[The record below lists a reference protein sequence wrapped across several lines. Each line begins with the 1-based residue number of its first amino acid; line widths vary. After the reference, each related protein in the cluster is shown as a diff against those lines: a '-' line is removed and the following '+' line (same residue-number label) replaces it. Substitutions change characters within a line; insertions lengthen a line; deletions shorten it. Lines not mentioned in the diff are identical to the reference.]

1 VSRTARPIAPV
12 VVGVILFLDLV
23 AYTALVPLLPDL
35 QQSLGASEL
44 AIGLLVGVLAWGTL
58 ALGLPMSAVTDRI
71 GPRRVTLLGA
81 ALAGISLIWF
91 GAATTFGTLL
101 AARLVQG
108 VASAALWVAGPSWS
122 AVGTDGTRRDR
133 RTTTVTAAGMTGTVI
148 GPGLGALLATPDHP
162 LLAFTVL
169 GWVILATTV
178 AGVVATR
185 RVGLTAPTRRPRLRD
200 STIVWRSPLFTVGAI
215 TAGAAALTN
224 SSESVIIALGL
235 GNRGVAATTLGVL
248 FSIGGAGLAA
258 TQAASTRILPG
269 VAPERR
275 AAYALAIVGAVM
287 ALPALLP
294 TVEGLAT
301 AAIGLP
307 MVGGFAYGV
316 ALALISRGAEETG
329 STIAV
334 GLAYWSVL
342 WSAGASVGPTLH
354 GWVLGVGGETVAIL
368 VAAAIPVLLIPA
380 VLRIT
385 HRGLR

>member
-1 VSRTARPIAPV
+1 MSRTARPIAPV

-23 AYTALVPLLPDL
+23 AYTALVPLLPGL
-35 QQSLGASEL
+35 QQALGASEL

-133 RTTTVTAAGMTGTVI
+133 RTTTVTAAGMTGTVV
-148 GPGLGALLATPDHP
+148 GPGLGALLATPDRP

-169 GWVILATTV
+169 GWVILATTA

-215 TAGAAALTN
+215 TAAAAALTN

-380 VLRIT
+380 VLRIA

>member
-1 VSRTARPIAPV
+1 MSRTVRPIAPV

-23 AYTALVPLLPDL
+23 AYTALVPLLPGL
-35 QQSLGASEL
+35 QQALGASEL

-133 RTTTVTAAGMTGTVI
+133 RTTTVTAAGMTGTVV
-148 GPGLGALLATPDHP
+148 GPGLGALLATPDRP

-169 GWVILATTV
+169 GWVILATTA

-185 RVGLTAPTRRPRLRD
+185 RVGLAAPTRRPRLRD

-215 TAGAAALTN
+215 TAAAAALTN
-224 SSESVIIALGL
+224 SSESVIITLGL

-380 VLRIT
+380 VLRIA

>member
-1 VSRTARPIAPV
+1 

-23 AYTALVPLLPDL
+23 AYTALVPLLPGL
-35 QQSLGASEL
+35 QQVLGASEL

-91 GAATTFGTLL
+91 GAATTFGPLL

-133 RTTTVTAAGMTGTVI
+133 RTTTVTAAGMTGTVV
-148 GPGLGALLATPDHP
+148 GPGLGALLATPDRP

-169 GWVILATTV
+169 GWVILATTA

-215 TAGAAALTN
+215 TAAAAALTN
-224 SSESVIIALGL
+224 SSESVIITLGL

-380 VLRIT
+380 VLRIA

>member
-1 VSRTARPIAPV
+1 MSRTVRPIAPV

-23 AYTALVPLLPDL
+23 AYTALVPLLPGL
-35 QQSLGASEL
+35 QQVLGASEL

-108 VASAALWVAGPSWS
+108 VASTALWVAGPSWS

-133 RTTTVTAAGMTGTVI
+133 RTTTVTAAGMTGTVV
-148 GPGLGALLATPDHP
+148 GPGLGALLATPDRP

-169 GWVILATTV
+169 GWVILATTA

-215 TAGAAALTN
+215 TAAAAALTN
-224 SSESVIIALGL
+224 SSESVIITLGL

-258 TQAASTRILPG
+258 TQAASTRILTG

-380 VLRIT
+380 VLRIA

>member
-1 VSRTARPIAPV
+1 MSRTVRPIAPV

-23 AYTALVPLLPDL
+23 AYTALVPLLPGL
-35 QQSLGASEL
+35 QQALGASEL

-133 RTTTVTAAGMTGTVI
+133 RTTTVTAAGMTGTVV
-148 GPGLGALLATPDHP
+148 GPGLGALLATPDRP

-169 GWVILATTV
+169 GWVILATTA

-185 RVGLTAPTRRPRLRD
+185 RVGLAAPTRRPRLRD

-215 TAGAAALTN
+215 TAAAAALTN
-224 SSESVIIALGL
+224 SSESVIITLGL

-258 TQAASTRILPG
+258 TQAASTRILP
-269 VAPERR
+269 
-275 AAYALAIVGAVM
+275 
-287 ALPALLP
+287 
-294 TVEGLAT
+294 
-301 AAIGLP
+301 
-307 MVGGFAYGV
+307 
-316 ALALISRGAEETG
+316 
-329 STIAV
+329 
-334 GLAYWSVL
+334 
-342 WSAGASVGPTLH
+342 
-354 GWVLGVGGETVAIL
+354 
-368 VAAAIPVLLIPA
+368 
-380 VLRIT
+380 
-385 HRGLR
+385 

>member
-1 VSRTARPIAPV
+1 
-12 VVGVILFLDLV
+12 
-23 AYTALVPLLPDL
+23 
-35 QQSLGASEL
+35 
-44 AIGLLVGVLAWGTL
+44 
-58 ALGLPMSAVTDRI
+58 
-71 GPRRVTLLGA
+71 
-81 ALAGISLIWF
+81 
-91 GAATTFGTLL
+91 
-101 AARLVQG
+101 
-108 VASAALWVAGPSWS
+108 
-122 AVGTDGTRRDR
+122 
-133 RTTTVTAAGMTGTVI
+133 
-148 GPGLGALLATPDHP
+148 
-162 LLAFTVL
+162 
-169 GWVILATTV
+169 
-178 AGVVATR
+178 
-185 RVGLTAPTRRPRLRD
+185 LT
-200 STIVWRSPLFTVGAI
+200 
-215 TAGAAALTN
+215 
-224 SSESVIIALGL
+224 
-235 GNRGVAATTLGVL
+235 
-248 FSIGGAGLAA
+248 
-258 TQAASTRILPG
+258 G

-380 VLRIT
+380 VLRIA

>member
-380 VLRIT
+380 VLRIA